1 MKKNGFTLVEL
12 MITVAI
18 VAILAAI
25 AYPSYQDS
33 VIKTK
38 RAIAQADLMELSS
51 FMERFFTENNKY
63 NETNAATAVAVAL
76 PAIANDDYNYALSAV
91 SATAFTLTATPI
103 AGTTQASD
111 SCGALTLTNTGAKGA
126 ATTGCW

>member
-76 PAIANDDYNYALSAV
+76 PAIANDDYNYTLSAV